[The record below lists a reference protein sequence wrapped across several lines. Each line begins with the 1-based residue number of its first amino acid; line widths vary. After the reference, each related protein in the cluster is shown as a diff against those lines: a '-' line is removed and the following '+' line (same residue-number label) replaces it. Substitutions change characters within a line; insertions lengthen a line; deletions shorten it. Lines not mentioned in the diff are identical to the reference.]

1 MMDESSFERVYQ
13 HTAKA
18 LWAYLRRVLG
28 SAADADDVLQEVYCR
43 FLTAAPADMD
53 GGGERAYL
61 FTIASRLVVDH
72 WRRGQR
78 RPVTVDVDVSQL
90 QGPEVDRASDLD
102 VARALE
108 ALEPRERALLWLA
121 YVEGSSHRLISDA
134 LGVGEKSVKVLLYR
148 ARRKLAA
155 ALGG

>member
-1 MMDESSFERVYQ
+1 MMDESTFERVYQ

-28 SAADADDVLQEVYCR
+28 SAADADDVLQETYCR
-43 FLTAAPADMD
+43 FLTAAPAGMD
-53 GGGERAYL
+53 SAATRAYL

-78 RPVTVDVDVSQL
+78 RPVTVDADVSQL
-90 QGPEVDRASDLD
+90 HGPEVDRAADLD

-108 ALEPRERALLWLA
+108 TLAPRERALLWLA
-121 YVEGSSHRLISDA
+121 YVEGSPHRLIAEA
-134 LGVGEKSVKVLLYR
+134 LGVGEKSVKVLLFR

-155 ALGG
+155 VLGE